1 MTTITIREGLTP
13 KVEVEFRPLSVSN
26 TPFGAQV
33 QEAVR
38 FLEGLF
44 AGEDLAIVNMKDAV
58 DVASINPVLVPESV
72 SADEANEKYG
82 ERYGIDWVY
91 DVPKNPSAG
100 PEGCPEGCPVGE
112 PGVEGEDG
120 ELSSPAAPAAPAA
133 PVDPVAPEVP
143 IPSIATLPGEYIPT
157 PVVAVPEAE
166 APVAEVAQVE
176 PEVAQAEPEVA
187 QVAQDVPLV
196 DQSGQEVPVTTEA
209 TDADKPVASE
219 ATEEA
224 AE

>member
-100 PEGCPEGCPVGE
+100 PEGCPVGE
-112 PGVEGEDG
+112 PGAEGEDG
-120 ELSSPAAPAAPAA
+120 ELSSPAA